1 MYCKNCGKEIEQNIK
16 FCPEC
21 GAAVASEQQGKK
33 GKVKKKAKKPIF
45 KRWWFWVLI
54 IILAVS
60 LFGGGNDDTSS
71 GLEGSQGS
79 VIPQATTPVPAPLE
93 ASGSL
98 GDFEVQI
105 HDFEIADDYAGDPS
119 ILIDFTFTNNSEE
132 NESVYVN
139 LIYMAYQNGVQLDST
154 YFLNNAH
161 YNPDDLMKDVK
172 PGSSLDLTVAY
183 SLNSNTAPVEFEI
196 GEAFSFNEDKLGK
209 TFEIAEGGTTV
220 LSTAPIGTLTD
231 DILDRT
237 VSIVSYKIV
246 KNYEGKNVILF
257 ELGFTNNGDSATNF
271 YSAFNFTP
279 FQDGIELE
287 TAFLMDESDNI
298 GNSTLN
304 VKPGAG
310 IPVALAFVL
319 SNNTSPVEIEITD
332 VWGFSDKTI
341 TTEIAL
347 Q

>member
-1 MYCKNCGKEIEQNIK
+1 MYCKNCGQEVEQNAK

-21 GAAVASEQQGKK
+21 GAAVGPEQQGQK
-33 GKVKKKAKKPIF
+33 GKAKKPIF

-54 IILAVS
+54 IILVVS
-60 LFGGGNDDTSS
+60 FLGGGNGEEASNSS
-71 GLEGSQGS
+71 AGEKGSQES
-79 VIPQATTPVPAPLE
+79 VIPQATEPAAVLLE

-98 GDFEVQI
+98 GDFDIQI

-132 NESVYVN
+132 SESVYVN
-139 LIYMAYQNGVQLDST
+139 LIYMAYQNGVQLEST
-154 YFLNNAH
+154 YFIDNIR
-161 YNPDDLMKDVK
+161 YNPDDLTKDVK

-183 SLNSNTAPVEFEI
+183 SLSSDTAPVEFEI
-196 GEAFSFNEDKLGK
+196 GEAFSFNDDKLGK

-220 LSTAPIGTLTD
+220 LSTAPSGTLTD
-231 DILDRT
+231 EILDRT
-237 VSIVSYKIV
+237 VSIVSYKLV
-246 KNYEGKNVILF
+246 KDYEGKSAILF
-257 ELGFTNNGDSATNF
+257 ELGFTNNGNSATNF

-287 TAFLMDESDNI
+287 TAFLTDGFDNI

-319 SNNTSPVEIEITD
+319 SSDTSPVEIEITD
-332 VWGFSDKTI
+332 TWGFSDKTI